1 MHWVLAGVL
10 LFAFAAPGAVVGVG
24 FTFSRAGLLLG
35 GACCVG
41 VTLASCSGALLLL
54 RLLQHFPDVKMLA
67 DIGRHTMGKAG
78 ARVGLALQMANF
90 VLYLPVALMITAGA
104 AQGALQPSMRS
115 CENYFMFG
123 VAVFCFASTQV
134 RTMANGSLLALISLV
149 LSAGVC
155 ALQLHVVAGAP
166 PPPQSR

>member
-78 ARVGLALQMANF
+78 ARF
-90 VLYLPVALMITAGA
+90 VLPGAITNCAG
-104 AQGALQPSMRS
+104 Q
-115 CENYFMFG
+115 MF
-123 VAVFCFASTQV
+123 TI
-134 RTMANGSLLALISLV
+134 TM
-149 LSAGVC
+149 
-155 ALQLHVVAGAP
+155 Q
-166 PPPQSR
+166 

>member
-90 VLYLPVALMITAGA
+90 VLYLPVALGLVVVGYVSARVLPVSELYNHIEWPVVVLLGSMIPLGAVESVQRRA
-104 AQGALQPSMRS
+104 AQLR
-115 CENYFMFG
+115 
-123 VAVFCFASTQV
+123 V
-134 RTMANGSLLALISLV
+134 RLGLGPHRLL
-149 LSAGVC
+149 
-155 ALQLHVVAGAP
+155 
-166 PPPQSR
+166 